1 MPGLIR
7 LLTGNKSM
15 KILQLGKFYP
25 VRGGVE
31 KVMYDLTAGLS
42 ARGIA
47 CDMMCVGSEGGTS
60 EVRLN
65 DCASLICCHN
75 LVKIAATMISPALV
89 NEFRL
94 RCGSYDIVHIHHPD
108 PMACAALYYSGY
120 KGRVVLHWH
129 SDILKQKF
137 LLKLYRPFQ
146 DWLVR
151 RADVIVGTSPVYLEN
166 SPWLA
171 DVGHKTVCIPIGIR
185 PVPRDEEA
193 VLKIRSRYAGK
204 KIIFSLGRLIEYKG
218 YDNLINA
225 ETYLDDDFVVLI
237 GGVGP
242 LRNSLEKL
250 IRKAGLEHRVT
261 LLGFVEDKALSD
273 LYHACDVFCLS
284 SIQKTEAFGIVQV
297 EAMSCGKPVVST
309 KIPGSGVSWVNRDGF
324 SGINVAPEDPR
335 ALAEAIRMLVSDTD
349 VYDRFSQNARSR
361 FEEMFTEEKMIDE
374 CVGLYEKLLY
384 DKD

>member
-225 ETYLDDDFVVLI
+225 ATYLDDDFVVLI

-273 LYHACDVFCLS
+273 LYHAIDVFCLS

-297 EAMSCGKPVVST
+297 EAMSCGKPVVAT
-309 KIPGSGVSWVNRDGF
+309 NIPGSGTSWVNEHGV
-324 SGINVAPEDPR
+324 SGLNADPGDAD
-335 ALAEAIRMLVSDTD
+335 ALAGAIRAVTKDAETYARYSENALSRYKALFTRQKMLNDSLRV
-349 VYDRFSQNARSR
+349 
-361 FEEMFTEEKMIDE
+361 
-374 CVGLYEKLLY
+374 YEKLCQC
-384 DKD
+384 